1 MKRHRFRMESYLKIK
16 EFEEKLSWTE
26 VHAQMNRVTVIV
38 QKILQLKNQQ
48 KMIRK
53 NISMIGQSQGPQIY
67 ELSLAGESI
76 EGTKV
81 KIESLLLEQKNEE
94 KILERLRL
102 KHIEAK
108 KDLKTIEKLKENDL
122 KSFKIDRDKKDLKI
136 TSELALQMYNREK
149 AENE

>member
-1 MKRHRFRMESYLKIK
+1 MKKHHFRMESYLKIK

-26 VHAQMNRVTVIV
+26 VLSQMNRVTVIV
-38 QKILQLKNQQ
+38 QKITQLKNQQ
-48 KMIRK
+48 KTIRK
-53 NISMIGQSQGPQIY
+53 NISMIGQNQGPQIY

-81 KIESLLLEQKNEE
+81 RIESLLLEQRNEE

-102 KHIEAK
+102 KHLESK

-122 KSFKIDRDKKDLKI
+122 RNFKIDRDKKDLKI
-136 TSELALQMYNREK
+136 TSEIALQMYNREK

>member
-1 MKRHRFRMESYLKIK
+1 MESYLRIK

-26 VHAQMNRVTVIV
+26 VLSQMNRVAVVV
-38 QKILQLKNQQ
+38 QKISQLKTQQ
-48 KMIRK
+48 KTIRK
-53 NISMIGQSQGPQIY
+53 NISMIGQKQGPQLY

-81 KIESLLLEQKNEE
+81 KIESLLLEQRNEE

-102 KHIEAK
+102 KHLESK
-108 KDLKTIEKLKENDL
+108 KDLKTIEKLKENELKEFKIERDKIDL
-122 KSFKIDRDKKDLKI
+122 KT
-136 TSELALQMYNREK
+136 TSEIALQMYNREK

>member
-1 MKRHRFRMESYLKIK
+1 MKKHRFRMESFLKIK

-26 VHAQMNRVTVIV
+26 VLSQMGRVTAIV
-38 QKILQLKNQQ
+38 QKINHLKSQQ
-48 KMIRK
+48 KTIRK
-53 NISMIGQSQGPQIY
+53 NMSMIGQNQGPQLY

-81 KIESLLLEQKNEE
+81 KIENLLLEQRNEE

-102 KHIEAK
+102 KHLESK

-122 KSFKIDRDKKDLKI
+122 RNFKIERDKRDLKT
-136 TSELALQMYNREK
+136 TSEIALQMHNRGK

>member
-1 MKRHRFRMESYLKIK
+1 MKKHRFRMESYLKIK

-26 VHAQMNRVTVIV
+26 VLAQMNRVTTIV
-38 QKILQLKNQQ
+38 QKITQLKNQQ
-48 KMIRK
+48 KTIRK
-53 NISMIGQSQGPQIY
+53 NISMIGQNQGPQIY

-81 KIESLLLEQKNEE
+81 KIESLLLEQRNEE

-102 KHIEAK
+102 KHIESK

-122 KSFKIDRDKKDLKI
+122 RNFKIDRDKKDLKT
-136 TSELALQMYNREK
+136 TSELALQMHNREK

>member
-1 MKRHRFRMESYLKIK
+1 MKKHRFRMESYLKIK

-26 VHAQMNRVTVIV
+26 VLSQMNRVTVIV
-38 QKILQLKNQQ
+38 QKIIHLKNQQ
-48 KMIRK
+48 KTIRK
-53 NISMIGQSQGPQIY
+53 NISMIGQNQGPQIY

-81 KIESLLLEQKNEE
+81 RIESLLLEQKNEE

-136 TSELALQMYNREK
+136 TSELALQMHNRQK

>member
-1 MKRHRFRMESYLKIK
+1 MKKHRFRMESYLKIK

-26 VHAQMNRVTVIV
+26 VLSQMNRVTVIV
-38 QKILQLKNQQ
+38 QKINQLKNQQ
-48 KMIRK
+48 KTIRK
-53 NISMIGQSQGPQIY
+53 NISMIGQNHGPQLY

-81 KIESLLLEQKNEE
+81 KIESLLLEQRNEE

-102 KHIEAK
+102 KHLESK
-108 KDLKTIEKLKENDL
+108 KDLKTIEKLKEND
-122 KSFKIDRDKKDLKI
+122 SREFKIERDKKDLKT
-136 TSELALQMYNREK
+136 TSEIALQMHNRQK